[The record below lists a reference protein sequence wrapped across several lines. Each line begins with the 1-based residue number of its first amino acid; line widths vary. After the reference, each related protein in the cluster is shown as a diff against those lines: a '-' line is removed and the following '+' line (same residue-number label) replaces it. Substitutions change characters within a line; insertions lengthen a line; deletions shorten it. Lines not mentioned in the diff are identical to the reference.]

1 MAEFTTKA
9 FAGDT
14 IPWAGSDCQR
24 EYLYGLCTANPV
36 SGCFRRVPFLK
47 PLNVYKNGHLM
58 DAWPITANCE
68 VRDATGGSKSVHPV
82 VDPNWGFCAYGLNIR
97 GSSIDTDD
105 LDNIPTAAF
114 TKGPGFPT
122 AVNNKAIAWWNSSSS
137 SRYGTF
143 LVMPAE
149 GSTYKVIGPKYTT
162 FDSKIHVRNNHGII
176 EDTTNIKCP
185 AGTFPYYTVDKALL
199 DTSHFSGRSALTF
212 YPSMFAVVQCV
223 NCSCFGLAEY
233 HNMSDINMDP
243 SGTAP
248 KMNFFD
254 DGTNIGSKFWYT
266 WKAGQ
271 GYYPV
276 NTYSNAVGS
285 NNTVLGRARQ
295 IYASQDGLSR
305 VYFAWKECSFA
316 SSISSEPGAALFQ
329 TLPIAMV
336 VPDSDAA
343 VGTEMTVRIIQ
354 YGVEFNF

>member
-1 MAEFTTKA
+1 MAEFSTKA
-9 FAGDT
+9 FAGAV
-14 IPWAGSDCQR
+14 IPWAGSDCPR
-24 EYLYGLCTANPV
+24 EYLYGLCTSNPV
-36 SGCFRRVPFLK
+36 TGCFRRAPFLK

-58 DAWPITANCE
+58 DTWPITANFE
-68 VRDATGGSKSVHPV
+68 IRDATGGSKSVHPI

-122 AVNNKAIAWWNSSSS
+122 AVNDKAIAWWNSSSS

-149 GSTYKVIGPKYTT
+149 ASTYKVIGPKYTS
-162 FDSKIHVRNNHGII
+162 FDSKIHVRNNHGVI
-176 EDTTNIKCP
+176 EDTTNIKSP
-185 AGTFPYYTVDKALL
+185 AGKFPYYSYDRGLL
-199 DTSHFSGRSALTF
+199 DTEHFVGRSTLT
-212 YPSMFAVVQCV
+212 YHPSMFAVVQCV
-223 NCSCFGLAEY
+223 NCSCFGLADYGNE
-233 HNMSDINMDP
+233 SDINLDP
-243 SGTAP
+243 SGEPP

-254 DGTNIGSKFWYT
+254 DGTNIGSKFWYR
-266 WKAGQ
+266 WKGGQ

-276 NTYSNAVGS
+276 RTYTNSIGS
-285 NNTVLGRARQ
+285 DNTVLRRAKQ

-305 VYFAWKECSFA
+305 VYFVWKECNFA
-316 SSISSEPGAALFQ
+316 GPIDSSPGLALFQ
-329 TLPIAMV
+329 TLPIALVM
-336 VPDSDAA
+336 PDSDAE